1 MNSKMNN
8 FAFVITLILCLVAAI
23 VVVAQSGAI
32 DPATPQ
38 LRPGISVKLPVTQ
51 NSVAVPDADKL
62 GAVVLAIT
70 QDGSVYVGLDK
81 TDFASLPAKVNQL
94 LTNRAEKVLYIKAD
108 VRTSYENLVKVID
121 AVRKSNVK
129 DVTLL
134 TQQNGTPSTGIVP
147 PNGLELQVLQR

>member
-1 MNSKMNN
+1 MNSKINN
-8 FAFVITLILCLVAAI
+8 FAFVITLILCLAAAI
-23 VVVAQSGAI
+23 AVVAQSAAV

-62 GAVVLAIT
+62 DAVVLAIT
-70 QDGSVYVGLDK
+70 RDGSVYLGLDQ
-81 TDFASLPAKVNQL
+81 TELSSLPTKVNESL
-94 LTNRAEKVLYIKAD
+94 SKRAEKVLYIKAD
-108 VRTSYENLVKVID
+108 ARTSYESLVKVLD

-134 TQQNGTPSTGIVP
+134 TQQNGTPSTGIIP
-147 PNGLELQVLQR
+147 PKGLELQVISR